1 MNRRIWI
8 WCAAAVFLT
17 GVVARAAES
26 LRIVPIVGGDQMLVS
41 FELSDAYTSEVRDAI
56 ASGLRTTFT
65 YDVELRMAVPVWV
78 DRTVAT
84 AVVTTIDQYDN
95 LTRRHSLSRM
105 LDGRIVEA
113 LVTEDESA
121 VERWLTV
128 VNRLPLCQT
137 SRLDSSRDY
146 YVQITARGRPRG
158 SSLLGWTN
166 AVTGQAQFT
175 FIP

>member
-1 MNRRIWI
+1 MS
-8 WCAAAVFLT
+8 ALV
-17 GVVARAAES
+17 RAAES

-41 FELSDAYTSEVRDAI
+41 FELSEAYTTEVRDAI

-65 YDVELRMAVPVWV
+65 YDVELRMVVPAWV
-78 DRTVAT
+78 DRTIAT
-84 AVVTTIDQYDN
+84 AVVTTTDQYDN

-105 LDGRIVEA
+105 FDGRVVEA
-113 LVTEDESA
+113 LVTDDESV

-137 SRLDSSRDY
+137 SKLDSNRDY
-146 YVQITARGRPRG
+146 YVQISARARPRG
-158 SSLLGWTN
+158 SSLIGLAN
-166 AVTGQAQFT
+166 PVNGQAQFR